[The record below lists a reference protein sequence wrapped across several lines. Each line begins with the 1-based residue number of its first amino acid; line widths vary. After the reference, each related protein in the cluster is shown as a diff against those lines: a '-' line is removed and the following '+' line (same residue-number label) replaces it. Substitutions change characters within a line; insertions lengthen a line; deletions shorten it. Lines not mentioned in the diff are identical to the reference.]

1 MIKVLAAVGAI
12 QFVQMAVLLAR
23 TKGLALLLGPEL
35 VGVLAVIDKLVAV
48 VAQTASLSMPFAALR
63 FLPSLWT
70 TDPRGFYARLR
81 GMATVLL
88 GLTALGTAIGLTV
101 TAVAPQLWGTEL
113 IPYTAVV
120 FIALM
125 TVPAQALV
133 PFVTSATAATLAPGR
148 SMLVGLGHA
157 VVLAVAGLAGAMWLG
172 LQGIYLLYLVP
183 ATILA
188 MWALTR
194 LATPAGGSPELP
206 SPIAAAREL
215 PRDIWR
221 FGGALLGLAFLL
233 PYAALF
239 VHYRVLADIGASAAG
254 LMQAA
259 MGISLSVR
267 TVLGSA
273 HSVFLT
279 PNVNRGGAPAQRMQ
293 WANDYQKTLCLLIGV
308 VLPPLLLFA
317 DVVVRL
323 LYSAEFAAAAQFV
336 FLFVLVEI
344 VTLLS
349 GTFQSLILAL
359 DRMRFHVVQNLIAQL
374 IMISVGVLTI
384 RPLGIAGAAAA
395 ALASSAF
402 LYVSTAIFLRRA
414 FNLRISWQSARL
426 AFYVV
431 AVVIVTGLIGRM
443 PSSLELPALA
453 LRASVYAATVAGLAA
468 FLTKADYQRLRAL
481 TRELSSRALPS

>member
-1 MIKVLAAVGAI
+1 MIKVLATIGAI
-12 QFVQMAVLLAR
+12 QFVQMAVLLVR
-23 TKGLALLLGPEL
+23 TKGLALLLGPDL

-48 VAQTASLSMPFAALR
+48 IAQTASLSMPFAALR

-70 TDPRGFYARLR
+70 ADPRAFYSRLR
-81 GMATVLL
+81 GMAAVVLML
-88 GLTALGTAIGLTV
+88 SAMATAGALLV
-101 TAVAPQLWGTEL
+101 TAVAPQRWGAEL
-113 IPYTAVV
+113 VPYTPVV
-120 FIALM
+120 FVALL

-133 PFVTSATAATLAPGR
+133 PFVTSATAATMAPGR

-157 VVLAVAGLAGAMWLG
+157 AVLAISGLLGAWWLG
-172 LQGIYLLYLVP
+172 LQGIYLLYLLP
-183 ATILA
+183 ATALA
-188 MWALTR
+188 MWALRR
-194 LATPAGGSPELP
+194 LAVPATGQLLLP
-206 SPIAAAREL
+206 SPAGAVREL
-215 PRDIWR
+215 PREIWR
-221 FGGALLGLAFLL
+221 FGGALFGLAFLL

-239 VHYRVLADIGASAAG
+239 LHYRVLADIGASAAG

-259 MGISLSVR
+259 MGVSLAVR

-279 PNVNRGGAPAQRMQ
+279 PNVNRGGAPEQRMQ
-293 WANDYQKTLCLLIGV
+293 WANDYQKTLCLLVGV
-308 VLPPLLLFA
+308 VLPPLLLFP

-323 LYSAEFAAAAQFV
+323 LYSAEFAPAANFV

-374 IMISVGVLTI
+374 IMITVGVLAI
-384 RPLGIAGAAAA
+384 RPIGIAGAAAA
-395 ALASSAF
+395 ALASSTF
-402 LYVSTAIFLRRA
+402 LYVSTAVFLRRA
-414 FNLRISWQSARL
+414 FGLRISWQSARL
-426 AFYVV
+426 AIYVV
-431 AVVIVTGLIGRM
+431 GVVIAAGLVGRM
-443 PSSLELPALA
+443 PGSLELPALA
-453 LRASVYAATVAGLAA
+453 LRALLYVAAVAGLAA